1 MDAPDLSPEV
11 RDPNLNQADQSDPI
25 GPQVLPKLPRYLART
40 LALTGVAIGT
50 TLAFGNSTVIPTG
63 TWPFFD

>member
-11 RDPNLNQADQSDPI
+11 RDPNADQVDPI
-25 GPQVLPKLPRYLART
+25 GPPVLPKMSRHTARA

-50 TLAFGNSTVIPTG
+50 VLAIGDSTIFP
-63 TWPFFD
+63 TWPSNAGAF